1 MTACVQNARN
11 KGCRYERGLGRLG
24 AAVVDADS
32 RVAVGIRRSDR
43 DQRAGAAN
51 LVSTRLASYP
61 SRGRRYGPVILI
73 PSEVGG
79 VVTRAGSKK
88 ESEKNLTCI
97 NVAGRR
103 VLTCINACR
112 SGWVLDSR
120 GIMDAWQVGAS
131 GGRQG
136 QRCYLTTG

>member
-1 MTACVQNARN
+1 MAYGRQNE
-11 KGCRYERGLGRLG
+11 GGSGGVGHERGLGRLG

-32 RVAVGIRRSDR
+32 RMAIGIRRSDR
-43 DQRAGAAN
+43 DQRAGAAY

-79 VVTRAGSKK
+79 VVSRAGAKK
-88 ESEKNLTCI
+88 ESEKNLTCG

-103 VLTCINACR
+103 VATCGNACW
-112 SGWVLDSR
+112 SGW
-120 GIMDAWQVGAS
+120 GA
-131 GGRQG
+131 
-136 QRCYLTTG
+136 